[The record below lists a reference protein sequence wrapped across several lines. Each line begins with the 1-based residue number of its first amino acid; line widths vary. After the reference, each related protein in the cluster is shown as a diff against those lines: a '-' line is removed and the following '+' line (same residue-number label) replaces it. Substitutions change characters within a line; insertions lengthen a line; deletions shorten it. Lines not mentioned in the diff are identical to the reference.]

1 MFFNLVKHIIRSL
14 KLKIAR
20 NKCEGRAIFF
30 KLKFVIF
37 QDVV

>member
-30 KLKFVIF
+30 KHKIRNIPR
-37 QDVV
+37 